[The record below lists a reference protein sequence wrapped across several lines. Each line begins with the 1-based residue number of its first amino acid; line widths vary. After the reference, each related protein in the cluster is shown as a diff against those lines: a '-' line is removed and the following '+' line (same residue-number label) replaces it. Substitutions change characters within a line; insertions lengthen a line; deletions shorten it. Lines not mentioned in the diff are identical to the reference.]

1 MPKVLKDFNDR
12 PTKKRYRPGQEY
24 EVTNQDYL
32 KHLQNLGFVEVYLE
46 DMTKDE
52 LLDYAK
58 TKEIGGVNATM
69 KKADI
74 LETIKAVP

>member
-1 MPKVLKDFNDR
+1 MPKVLKDFRDR
-12 PTKKRYRPGQEY
+12 HTRKIYRAGGEY

-32 KHLQNLGFVEVYLE
+32 KHLQSLGYVEVDLE

-52 LLDYAK
+52 LLEYAK
-58 TKEIGGVNATM
+58 AKDIGGVNATM

>member
-1 MPKVLKDFNDR
+1 MPKVLKDFRDR
-12 PTKKRYRPGQEY
+12 HTRKIYR
-24 EVTNQDYL
+24 VDQDYDG
-32 KHLQNLGFVEVYLE
+32 KNEDYTQHLQRLGFVEVDLE

-58 TKEIGGVNATM
+58 ANEIGGVNATM

-74 LETIKAVP
+74 IETIKAVP

>member
-1 MPKVLKDFNDR
+1 MPKVIKDFNDR
-12 PTKKRYRPGQEY
+12 PTGKRYRPGQEY
-24 EVTNQDYL
+24 EVTDQEYL
-32 KHLQNLGFVEVYLE
+32 KHLQNLGFVEVDLE

-52 LLDYAK
+52 LLEYAK
-58 TKEIGGVNATM
+58 EKEIGGVNATM